1 MTVRLVLTAMATA
14 ARRNTS
20 DRSSVLVNVVFYV
33 VVASVLSALWRAAA
47 QANGGEIVGY
57 SVVAVTWYALA
68 AEAATVSLN
77 MRTIELICDDIASG
91 AVATELLRP
100 APVLGVRISMAVGAA
115 LPRLGLCCATAAVLG
130 PIIGGPPPS
139 AIGLA
144 LAIPALVLAITCNL
158 VAQHA
163 VASVAFWLR
172 DVRAIWFLYQKLVF
186 VLGGM
191 ILPLQVLPDALE
203 RVAMALPFMAMAYVP
218 SRLAAGFVEPELL
231 VLQVLWL
238 GVLLVAARAAFG
250 AGERRLQVVGG

>member
-1 MTVRLVLTAMATA
+1 MTLRLVLTSMATA

-20 DRSSVLVNVVFYV
+20 DRSAVFVNIVFYV
-33 VVASVLSALWRAAA
+33 VVASVMSALWRAAA

-57 SVVAVTWYALA
+57 SAVAVTWYALA

-77 MRTIELICDDIASG
+77 MRTIELVCDDIASG

-100 APVLGVRISMAVGAA
+100 ASVLGVRISMAIGAA
-115 LPRLGLCCATAAVLG
+115 LPRLAVCCGAAAVLG
-130 PIIGGPPPS
+130 PVIGGAPPRLL
-139 AIGLA
+139 GLA
-144 LAIPALVLAITCNL
+144 LAIPALVLAISCNL

-163 VASVAFWLR
+163 VAAAAFWVR
-172 DVRAIWFLYQKLVF
+172 DIRAVWFLYQKIVF

-191 ILPLQVLPDALE
+191 VLPLQVLPDGLE
-203 RVAMALPFMAMAYVP
+203 RVAMALPFMTMAYVP
-218 SRLAAGFVEPELL
+218 SRLAAGYIEPELL
-231 VLQVLWL
+231 LLQALWF

>member
-1 MTVRLVLTAMATA
+1 MSVRLVLTAMATA

-20 DRSSVLVNVVFYV
+20 DRSGVLVNAVFYV

-47 QANGGEIVGY
+47 EANGGEIAGY
-57 SVVAVTWYALA
+57 TMVAITWYALA

-91 AVATELLRP
+91 AVESELLRP

-115 LPRLGLCCATAAVLG
+115 LPRLALCVAVAAVLG
-130 PIIGGPPPS
+130 PIVGGAPPS
-139 AIGLA
+139 TAGVA
-144 LAIPALVLAITCNL
+144 LAMPALVLAVTCNL

-163 VASVAFWLR
+163 VASMAFWAR
-172 DVRAIWFLYQKLVF
+172 DVRAIWFLYQKIVF

-191 ILPLQVLPDALE
+191 ILPLQVLPDDLE
-203 RVAMALPFMAMAYVP
+203 RAAMVLPFMTMAYVP
-218 SRLAAGFVEPELL
+218 SRLASGHVEPELL
-231 VLQVLWL
+231 LLQLAWL
-238 GVLLVAARAAFG
+238 AVLLVAAHAAFG

>member
-1 MTVRLVLTAMATA
+1 MSIRLVRTAMATA
-14 ARRNTS
+14 ARRNMS
-20 DRSSVLVNVVFYV
+20 DRGGILVNVVFYV

-47 QANGGEIVGY
+47 EANGGEIVGY
-57 SVVAVTWYALA
+57 SLVAVTWYALA

-77 MRTIELICDDIASG
+77 MRTIELICDDISEGAIAS
-91 AVATELLRP
+91 ELLRP
-100 APVLGVRISMAVGAA
+100 ASVLGVRISMAVGAA
-115 LPRLGLCCATAAVLG
+115 LPRLAICCAAAAVLG
-130 PIIGGPPPS
+130 PLIGGAPPS
-139 AIGLA
+139 AAGAA

-163 VASVAFWLR
+163 VASAAFWMR

-191 ILPLQVLPDALE
+191 VLPLQVLPDSLE
-203 RVAMALPFMAMAYVP
+203 RVTMALPFMAMAYVP
-218 SRLAAGFVEPELL
+218 SRLAAGFVEPELI
-231 VLQVLWL
+231 VLQLFWL

>member
-1 MTVRLVLTAMATA
+1 MVTA
-14 ARRNTS
+14 ARRNMS
-20 DRSSVLVNVVFYV
+20 DRSGIAVNVVFYV

-47 QANGGEIVGY
+47 EANGGEIVGY

-100 APVLGVRISMAVGAA
+100 APVLGVRISMSVGAA

-130 PIIGGPPPS
+130 PIIGGAPPS
-139 AIGLA
+139 AAGLA
-144 LAIPALVLAITCNL
+144 LAIPALVMAITCNL

-163 VASVAFWLR
+163 VAAVAFWVR
-172 DVRAIWFLYQKLVF
+172 DIRAIWFLYQKIVF

-191 ILPLQVLPDALE
+191 ILPLQVLPDAFE

-218 SRLAAGFVEPELL
+218 SRLAAGFVEPGLL
-231 VLQVLWL
+231 VLQVFWL